1 MRINRRLLF
10 AGLISAVVGAGAII
24 VSISFNHYTS
34 ATAFCASCHSMA
46 FRSRHRLLRCTC
58 LLVTQSGHLLT

>member
-24 VSISFNHYTS
+24 VSISFNHPS
-34 ATAFCASCHSMA
+34 MIHRAKLLAS
-46 FRSRHRLLRCTC
+46 
-58 LLVTQSGHLLT
+58 

>member
-24 VSISFNHYTS
+24 ISIFNHYTS
-34 ATAFCASCHSMA
+34 ATAFCTSCHSMA
-46 FRSRHRLLRCTC
+46 FMSANPPF
-58 LLVTQSGHLLT
+58 